1 MGEIVVAITG
11 ASGAIYGK
19 RLLEILQDHGRDT
32 RLVESVMQARLH
44 CSMNA
49 ICQKKIWQHRQVL
62 RSMMKKT

>member
-32 RLVESVMQARLH
+32 RGSQPCRRDYTA
-44 CSMNA
+44 
-49 ICQKKIWQHRQVL
+49 
-62 RSMMKKT
+62 T